1 MPWEEEEKSSFAG
14 PMAIVEIASFNTQS
28 GIIAREAGASRL
40 ELCDNA
46 DLGGTTP
53 PIEWLT
59 KIRSRDGTDID
70 VPINVMIRPRGGDF
84 VDTAL
89 EFDRMKDSIT
99 EFKSTSKV
107 DGFVFGTLT
116 AERTVDV
123 DRTTELV
130 SLAAPLPC
138 TFHRAFDE
146 LEDLYQGLEDVIRCR
161 IRTILTS
168 GGESNAVQGRKVL
181 AQLVRQAGD
190 RVVIMPGGGVRSM
203 NLQLLH
209 GDIQASAYHS
219 SALFQPNTVVNAE
232 EVCRMRAILL

>member
-1 MPWEEEEKSSFAG
+1 
-14 PMAIVEIASFNTQS
+14 MAILEIACFNTQS
-28 GIIAREAGASRL
+28 AIIAREAGASRL

-59 KIRSRDGTDID
+59 KIRDGTDID

-84 VDTAL
+84 VYTAL
-89 EFDRMKDSIT
+89 EFDTMKDSINK
-99 EFKSTSKV
+99 FKSTSKV
-107 DGFVFGTLT
+107 DGFVFGIVTN
-116 AERTVDV
+116 ERTVHV

-146 LEDLYQGLEDVIRCR
+146 LEDLYHGLEDVTRCG
-161 IRTILTS
+161 IKTILTS
-168 GGESNAVQGRKVL
+168 GGESNAVQGREVL

-190 RVVIMPGGGVRSM
+190 RVVIMPGGGIRST
-203 NLQLLH
+203 NLGLLH
-209 GDIQASAYHS
+209 REIQASAYHS
-219 SALFQPNTVVNAE
+219 SALFQPKTVVDAE
-232 EVCRMRAILL
+232 EVSRMRATLL

>member
-1 MPWEEEEKSSFAG
+1 
-14 PMAIVEIASFNTQS
+14 MAILEIACFNTQS
-28 GIIAREAGASRL
+28 AIIAREAGASRL

-59 KIRSRDGTDID
+59 KIRDGTDID

-84 VDTAL
+84 VYTAQ
-89 EFDRMKDSIT
+89 EFDTMKDSLNT
-99 EFKSTSKV
+99 FKSTAKV
-107 DGFVFGTLT
+107 DGFVFGMVTN
-116 AERTVDV
+116 ERTVDV

-146 LEDLYQGLEDVIRCR
+146 LEDLYQGLEDVLRCG

-168 GGESNAVQGRKVL
+168 GGESNAVQGREVL
-181 AQLVRQAGD
+181 ARLVNRAGD
-190 RVVIMPGGGVRSM
+190 RVVIMPDGGVRSM
-203 NLQLLH
+203 NLELLH
-209 GDIQASAYHS
+209 RDIQASAYHS
-219 SALFQPNTVVNAE
+219 SALIQPNTVVNAE
-232 EVCRMRAILL
+232 EVSRMRAILL

>member
-1 MPWEEEEKSSFAG
+1 MPWEEEENSSSAG
-14 PMAIVEIASFNTQS
+14 PMAIVEIACFNTQS
-28 GIIAREAGASRL
+28 AIIAREAGASRL

-59 KIRSRDGTDID
+59 RIRDGTDSD

-84 VDTAL
+84 VYTAL
-89 EFDRMKDSIT
+89 EFDRMKDSINKV
-99 EFKSTSKV
+99 KSTGKV

-116 AERTVDV
+116 TENTVDV

-138 TFHRAFDE
+138 TFHRAFDD
-146 LEDLYQGLEDVIRCR
+146 LEDLYQGLEDVIRCGIR
-161 IRTILTS
+161 IILTS
-168 GGESNAVQGRKVL
+168 GGESNAVQGREVL
-181 AQLVRQAGD
+181 ARLVRQAGD
-190 RVVIMPGGGVRSM
+190 RVVIMPGGGVRST
-203 NLQLLH
+203 NLGLLRRE
-209 GDIQASAYHS
+209 IQASAYHS
-219 SALFQPNTVVNAE
+219 SALFQPDTVVNAE